1 MFAHPL
7 GLLALLAV
15 PAVVALHLFRRR
27 FEPRPVSALFLWR
40 VDDREPVAG
49 RKRER
54 LVQSASLWCELA
66 AALALALCFA
76 GPRAS
81 CVAGKS
87 EHLVVVLDSS
97 ASMGASMG
105 ASRGERS
112 TAALA
117 AELVRERIDALP
129 RGSRVTLVRSG
140 SRPALLAGPAAFP
153 DEARARLEEWRPL
166 AARHDLHPALAL
178 ALELAGGARV
188 LVVTDQFEPESF
200 PPSVELVS
208 VGEPADNWALVH
220 AVRTREARKD
230 GSAGEKVFL
239 SVASFARAPRLV
251 PVTIRAGDRDI
262 ARQEV
267 SLGARERAHLSF
279 EVPLGTGPVEVRL
292 PEDALACDN
301 VALLVP
307 PASRTVA
314 LHSELPEAD
323 ERALGLAA
331 PGERNIARW
340 TALVPQSLA
349 AGNLAGAHLVLSR
362 GVQVGPA
369 SWTLSFEP
377 QGAARRDLVGPF
389 LVERGHAVLAGVT
402 LEGVVWS
409 IDPELALP
417 GVPLVSAG
425 NQPILTEERTGARVL
440 WRINLDPARSS
451 LQRSPDWP
459 ILLANLAELRRAELP
474 GPVRP
479 NLHVG
484 ESLRYRPGAEVAR
497 ADGDELARFVVEGP
511 LGAAQSARREV
522 AALEEVVVDG
532 LEEPGLYRLSH
543 AGRPVAEFA
552 LSYVDAAESDLSTAL
567 PGVRAAE
574 SEDSGLDSGLSGVE
588 LALVGLALAALL
600 LDWWFLRRSTR
611 ALPGIS

>member
-1 MFAHPL
+1 MFVHPL

-15 PAVVALHLFRRR
+15 PMVVALHLFRRR
-27 FEPRPVSALFLWR
+27 FEPRAVSALFLWR

-54 LVQSASLWCELA
+54 LVQSASLWCEIA

-81 CVAGKS
+81 CVAAKS

-97 ASMGASMG
+97 ASMGAV
-105 ASRGERS
+105 RDERS
-112 TAALA
+112 TAQATV
-117 AELVRERIDALP
+117 ELVRKRIDSLS

-140 SRPALLAGPAAFP
+140 PRPALLAGPAAFP
-153 DEARARLEEWRPL
+153 DEARTRLDEWKPL
-166 AARHDLHPALAL
+166 AARHDLHPSLAL
-178 ALELAGGARV
+178 GLELAGGARV
-188 LVVTDQFEPESF
+188 LVVSDQFEPEAF

-208 VGEPADNWALVH
+208 VGEPLDNWAIVH
-220 AVRTREARKD
+220 AVRSREARKEG
-230 GSAGEKVFL
+230 GSAEKVFL
-239 SVASFARAPRLV
+239 SVASFARAPRRL
-251 PVTIRAGDRDI
+251 PVVIRAGDTEI

-267 SLGARERAHLSF
+267 SLGARERAHFSF
-279 EVPLGTGPVEVRL
+279 EVPAGVGALKVLL
-292 PEDALACDN
+292 PSDGLACDN

-307 PASRTVA
+307 PTARTIA

-323 ERALGLAA
+323 ERALGLAG

-340 TALVPQSLA
+340 TALVPQSIA
-349 AGNLAGAHLVLSR
+349 AGSLAGAHLVLSR
-362 GVQVGPA
+362 GPLSGPA
-369 SWTLSFEP
+369 SWNLSLEP
-377 QGAARRDLVGPF
+377 QGSARRDLIGPF
-389 LVERGHAVLAGVT
+389 LVERGHPLLAGVT
-402 LEGVVWS
+402 LEGLVWS
-409 IDPELALP
+409 IDPQLVLP

-425 NQPILTEERTGARVL
+425 NQAILTEERSGARVL

-474 GPVRP
+474 GAVRP
-479 NLHVG
+479 NLHIG
-484 ESLRYRPGAEVAR
+484 ESVRYRPGAELVR
-497 ADGDELARFVVEGP
+497 AGGEELARYELEGP
-511 LGAAQSARREV
+511 LGASASTKREV

-543 AGRPVAEFA
+543 QGRPVADFA

-567 PGVRAAE
+567 PGARAAE
-574 SEDSGLDSGLSGVE
+574 GGSAELDTGLSGAE
-588 LALVGLALAALL
+588 LALVALAALALL

-611 ALPGIS
+611 ALPGVS

>member
-54 LVQSASLWCELA
+54 LVQSASLWCELL
-66 AALALALCFA
+66 AALFLALCFA

-97 ASMGASMG
+97 ASMGAV
-105 ASRGERS
+105 RDERS
-112 TAALA
+112 TAAA
-117 AELVRERIDALP
+117 AIELVRERIDALP

-153 DEARARLEEWRPL
+153 DEARAQLAQWRPL

-178 ALELAGGARV
+178 GLELAGGARV
-188 LVVTDQFEPESF
+188 LVVTDQFEPEAF
-200 PPSVELVS
+200 PPGVELVS
-208 VGEPADNWALVH
+208 VGDPVDNWALVH
-220 AVRTREARKD
+220 AVRSREARKD
-230 GSAGEKVFL
+230 GSVGEKVFL
-239 SVASFARAPRLV
+239 SVASFARAPRRL
-251 PVTIRAGDRDI
+251 PVTVRSGGVEL
-262 ARQEV
+262 ARQDV
-267 SLGARERAHLSF
+267 SLDARERSHLSF
-279 EVPLGTGPVEVRL
+279 DVPAGTGVLEVAL
-292 PEDALACDN
+292 PQDALECDN

-307 PASRTVA
+307 PAARTVA

-323 ERALGLAA
+323 ERALGLAG

-340 TALVPQSLA
+340 TALVPQSIA
-349 AGNLAGAHLVLSR
+349 AGTLAGAHLVVSR
-362 GVQVGPA
+362 GAAAGPA
-369 SWTLSFEP
+369 SWNLSFEP
-377 QGAARRDLVGPF
+377 QGTARRDLIGPF
-389 LVERGHAVLAGVT
+389 LVERGHPVLSGVT
-402 LEGVVWS
+402 LEGLVWS

-425 NQPILTEERTGARVL
+425 NQPILTEERSGARIL

-484 ESLRYRPGAEVAR
+484 ESLRYRPGAELVR
-497 ADGDELARFVVEGP
+497 EGADALAMYELEGP
-511 LGAAQSARREV
+511 LGAPSSARREV
-522 AALEEVVVDG
+522 AVLEEVVVDG
-532 LEEPGLYRLSH
+532 LEEAGLYRLSH
-543 AGRPVAEFA
+543 RGRPAAEFA

-567 PGVRAAE
+567 PGVRPAE
-574 SEDSGLDSGLSGVE
+574 GAGAELDAGLSGVE
-588 LALVGLALAALL
+588 LALVGLAALALL
-600 LDWWFLRRSTR
+600 IDWWFLRRSTR
-611 ALPGIS
+611 ALPGVS